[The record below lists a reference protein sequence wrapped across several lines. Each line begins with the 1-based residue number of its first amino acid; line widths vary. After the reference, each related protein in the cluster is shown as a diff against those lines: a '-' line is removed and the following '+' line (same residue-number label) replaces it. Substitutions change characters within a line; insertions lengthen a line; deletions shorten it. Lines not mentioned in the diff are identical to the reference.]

1 MRQVVDVLMDVDEAV
16 LHLHHFV
23 VSLLCTLPNIEEE
36 EASCLVGVVEVDV
49 HNHDGEV
56 GEHKSLRTEP
66 QPVIVMV
73 IIYLNYLES
82 RMCINASNLFMQK
95 SKSDSCQ

>member
-1 MRQVVDVLMDVDEAV
+1 MDVDEAV

-36 EASCLVGVVEVDV
+36 EASCLAGVVEVDV
-49 HNHDGEV
+49 HNLDGEV

-66 QPVIVMV
+66 QPGDEWDFFGRIMV
-73 IIYLNYLES
+73 IIYLKLES
-82 RMCINASNLFMQK
+82 RMCMNMNMKIKIRTHVNKICSL
-95 SKSDSCQ
+95 